1 MQAILITLLFVAPDW
16 VLKLM
21 HEQRP
26 NNIFWSEYIVWPAI
40 QIVVVLFIVLT
51 LIAYLVYL
59 ERKVSAFIQARLGPM
74 RVGPWGLLQPL
85 ADGIKLLLKEDIIPI
100 KADRAVFMIAPII
113 SVVAAL
119 VVLVVVP
126 WGAAW
131 ATIANVNI
139 GLLFILAVSSVSV
152 LGIVLAGWSSNSK
165 YSLLGA
171 LRSSAQLVSYEIGM
185 GLSLIGALMFARTLS
200 MSGIVDAQQ
209 SDGMWY
215 VFFQPLGFLIY
226 AVSALGETN
235 RAPFDLPE
243 AESEL
248 VAGYHTEYSG
258 FRWALFFMA
267 EYSGMIV
274 TSAVAVTVFL
284 GGWSLFGLENKIK
297 PLAFCIL
304 LGLTLMALA
313 AIVFR
318 GSRRA
323 VNPKARAAGAVTVI
337 LFLVLALVAPLILP
351 RWLGQESVRVLFSVG
366 VFAAKIFLLI
376 YVYMWFRWT
385 WPRYRYDQLMEL
397 GWKWMIPA
405 GLANIVLTGVWY
417 VLALPTAQGGVFGF
431 MHEEKGRLI
440 PTRYSGIAYFVVTG
454 FVVTIPIVWGLLAT
468 INRRSRDFNLH
479 EQRQLQ
485 MQLRRER
492 LEKMLQQPAAAQP
505 AEGGGQ

>member
-1 MQAILITLLFVAPDW
+1 MQAILVALLFVAPDW

-26 NNIFWSEYIVWPAI
+26 NNVFWSEYIVWPAI

-51 LIAYLVYL
+51 IIAYLVYL

-85 ADGIKLLLKEDIIPI
+85 ADGLKLLLKEDIIPI
-100 KADRAVFMIAPII
+100 KADRAVFMIAPIV

-119 VVLVVVP
+119 VVLAVIP

-152 LGIVLAGWSSNSK
+152 LGLVLAGWSSNSK

-171 LRSSAQLVSYEIGM
+171 LRSSAQMVSYEIGM

-200 MSGIVDAQQ
+200 MSAIVDAQQ
-209 SDGMWY
+209 ADGVWY
-215 VFFQPLGFLIY
+215 VFLQPLGFLIY
-226 AVSALGETN
+226 MVSALGETN

-274 TSAVAVTVFL
+274 TSAVAVTLFL
-284 GGWSLFGLENKIK
+284 GGWQFPGLNLVKNPTLF
-297 PLAFCIL
+297 
-304 LGLTLMALA
+304 
-313 AIVFR
+313 
-318 GSRRA
+318 
-323 VNPKARAAGAVTVI
+323 VI
-337 LFLVLALVAPLILP
+337 L
-351 RWLGQESVRVLFSVG
+351 SVG
-366 VFAAKIFLLI
+366 IFAAKIFVLI
-376 YVYMWFRWT
+376 YAYMWFRWT

-405 GLANIVLTGVWY
+405 GLANIVLTGIWY
-417 VLALPTAQGGVFGF
+417 VLALPKAQGGVLGF

-492 LEKMLQQPAAAQP
+492 LEKMLQQGPAAQP
-505 AEGGGQ
+505 AEGSQ

>member
-1 MQAILITLLFVAPDW
+1 MQAIITTLLFVAPDW
-16 VLKLM
+16 VVSLTG
-21 HEQRP
+21 ERRP
-26 NNIFWSEYIVWPAI
+26 NAFWAEYIVWPAI

-51 LIAYLVYL
+51 LVAYLVYL
-59 ERKVSAFIQARLGPM
+59 ERKVSAFMQARLGPM

-85 ADGIKLLLKEDIIPI
+85 ADGLKLLLKEDIIPI
-100 KADRAVFMIAPII
+100 KADRGVFIIAPIV

-119 VVLVVVP
+119 VVLAVIP
-126 WGAAW
+126 WGATW
-131 ATIANVNI
+131 ATIANINI
-139 GLLFILAVSSVSV
+139 GLLFILAVSSVGV
-152 LGIVLAGWSSNSK
+152 LGLVLAGWGSNSK

-171 LRSSAQLVSYEIGM
+171 LRSSAQMVSYEIGM
-185 GLSLIGALMFARTLS
+185 GLSIIGALMFARTLS
-200 MSGIVDAQQ
+200 MSGIIDAQRL
-209 SDGMWY
+209 DGMWY
-215 VFFQPLGFLIY
+215 FFFQPLGFLVY

-267 EYSGMIV
+267 EYSAMIV

-284 GGWSLFGLENKIK
+284 GGWMLPGLTGTSLFGLGPISN
-297 PLAFCIL
+297 PTLHTFASIL
-304 LGLTLMALA
+304 
-313 AIVFR
+313 
-318 GSRRA
+318 
-323 VNPKARAAGAVTVI
+323 
-337 LFLVLALVAPLILP
+337 
-351 RWLGQESVRVLFSVG
+351 
-366 VFAAKIFLLI
+366 VFAGKIMLLI
-376 YVYMWFRWT
+376 YAYMWFRWT

-417 VLALPTAQGGVFGF
+417 VLALPKSAGGVFGF
-431 MHEEKGRLI
+431 MHEDKGRLI
-440 PTRYSGIAYFVVTG
+440 PSKYAGIAYFIVTA
-454 FVVTIPIVWGLLAT
+454 FAVTIPIVWGLLVA

-492 LEKMLQQPAAAQP
+492 LEKMLQEQPRP
-505 AEGGGQ
+505 AETGGQ

>member
-1 MQAILITLLFVAPDW
+1 MQAILVTLLFVAPDW

-26 NNIFWSEYIVWPAI
+26 NNVFWSEYIVWPAI

-51 LIAYLVYL
+51 IIAYLVYL

-85 ADGIKLLLKEDIIPI
+85 ADGLKLLLKEDIIPI
-100 KADRAVFMIAPII
+100 KADRAVFMIAPIV

-119 VVLVVVP
+119 VVLAVIP

-152 LGIVLAGWSSNSK
+152 LGLVLAGWSSNSK

-171 LRSSAQLVSYEIGM
+171 LRSSAQMVSYEIGM

-200 MSGIVDAQQ
+200 MSAIVDAQQ
-209 SDGMWY
+209 ADGVWY
-215 VFFQPLGFLIY
+215 VFLQPLGFLIY
-226 AVSALGETN
+226 MVSALGETN

-274 TSAVAVTVFL
+274 TSAVAVTLFL
-284 GGWSLFGLENKIK
+284 GGWQFPGLNLVKNPTLF
-297 PLAFCIL
+297 
-304 LGLTLMALA
+304 
-313 AIVFR
+313 
-318 GSRRA
+318 
-323 VNPKARAAGAVTVI
+323 VI
-337 LFLVLALVAPLILP
+337 L
-351 RWLGQESVRVLFSVG
+351 SVG
-366 VFAAKIFLLI
+366 IFAAKIFVLI
-376 YVYMWFRWT
+376 YAYMWFRWT

-405 GLANIVLTGVWY
+405 GLANIVLTGIWY
-417 VLALPTAQGGVFGF
+417 VLALPKAQGGVLGF

-492 LEKMLQQPAAAQP
+492 LEKMLQQGPAAQP
-505 AEGGGQ
+505 AEGSQ